1 MTEPRDPDGYEPV
14 ANYVPPPGYGTDDFP
29 SREPRFGFSDWLL
42 LAVSVL
48 GILMLAAS
56 LA

>member
-1 MTEPRDPDGYEPV
+1 MTEPVE
-14 ANYVPPPGYGTDDFP
+14 NYREPPGYGTDDFP

-48 GILMLAAS
+48 GVLLLAAS